1 MTDFFKHP
9 GIDQDFLRQYRF
21 DEKQFL
27 EISER
32 IKAGTLSPRS
42 SVFEGEIAAENS
54 ATELDWNNIEHTK
67 LGIES
72 LRSGNVALFV
82 LNGGMATRFG
92 NVVKGTVEVFDQKSF
107 LQLKA
112 EDVRDSQDD
121 LGAEIPFVMMNSFA
135 TREATLTHFQ
145 DNHFFGL
152 SEDDIYSYEQS
163 ISLRMNPDGTLYLDE
178 KGTPSYHSPGHGD
191 FFAGLRASGVMSALR
206 DRGCKYILFSNV
218 DNLGATIEP
227 AIIGNHI
234 ASACSMTAELTERR
248 KNSQGIWD
256 KGGAPAL
263 ANGRS
268 QLLEGFRF
276 PADFDR
282 GLLPDFSTNNFIF
295 TLEDI
300 DRPLTLPRHIVEKN
314 VNGSDVLQIESITC
328 EVSGIYE
335 NGQQVIN
342 VNYLRVP
349 REGARGRFF
358 PVKSRQDLEDMRPLL
373 KERLAA
379 GRLLRQQTI
388 NANS

>member
-1 MTDFFKHP
+1 MTDFFEHP
-9 GIDQDFLRQYRF
+9 EIDEDFLRKYRF
-21 DEKQFL
+21 DQEQFL
-27 EISER
+27 EISEK
-32 IKAGTLSPRS
+32 IKAGSAS
-42 SVFEGEIAAENS
+42 SHSSIFKGEIAAENS
-54 ATELDWNNIEHTK
+54 AKEIDWDNKEHIK
-67 LGIES
+67 LGIEA
-72 LRSGNVALFV
+72 LKNGNVAFFV

-112 EDVRDSQDD
+112 EDVRYSEDELQ
-121 LGAEIPFVMMNSFA
+121 AKIPFVMMNSFA
-135 TREATLTHFQ
+135 TKKATLKHFQ
-145 DNHFFGL
+145 DNNFFGL
-152 SEDDIYSYEQS
+152 SEDNIFSFEQS
-163 ISLRMNPDGTLYLDE
+163 ISLRMNRDGTLYLDDN
-178 KGTPSYHSPGHGD
+178 GAPSYHSPGHGD

-206 DRGCKYILFSNV
+206 NRGCKYILFSNV

-227 AIIGNHI
+227 AIIGSHI
-234 ASACSMTAELTERR
+234 DSGCSMTAELTERR
-248 KNSQGIWD
+248 QNFQGVWD

-263 ANGRS
+263 ADGRS

-295 TLEDI
+295 TLADI

-349 REGARGRFF
+349 REGERGRFF

-373 KERLAA
+373 KQRLTA
-379 GRLLRQQTI
+379 GKLLRQQTI
-388 NANS
+388 AANS